1 MKSNRKAKFAENE
14 KADARMV
21 GILVAVLVIITIG
34 MLVFY
39 EISNSIKITST
50 AGKTAHSNVNNTAVT
65 VFTLAPIVAIVL
77 VASIIL
83 GVVTSFGA
91 KPGGGI

>member
-1 MKSNRKAKFAENE
+1 MFKENK

-21 GILVAVLVIITIG
+21 GVLVAVLVTIVIG
-34 MLVFY
+34 LLVFT
-39 EISNSIKITST
+39 EVSNSIDIAATD
-50 AGKTAHSNVNNTAVT
+50 GQTAHANVNATAQT

-83 GVVTSFGA
+83 GVVMSFGG
-91 KPGGGI
+91 KPGGGV